1 MGNVEITTVN
11 GDASPL
17 TDPNASALEQARAM
31 ERHFNAM
38 DMELK
43 KAGLGA
49 QSLKVTPISIT
60 SPTLLSPSGARASS
74 PTNAVGHTPPS
85 ASSVGPPA
93 SATSPTPKAGS
104 KLEAIFG
111 GKRKLS
117 DGTNADKSKK
127 KKRLD
132 DIMFG
137 LGASKGLALGTLCL
151 RAVLSKGTRPSISDC
166 DESLQALLKRMWV
179 KRHKSRPR
187 MQDVLTAVKQLR
199 DQICGYDNPEDG
211 ENDDPYSDDSD
222 CH

>member
-17 TDPNASALEQARAM
+17 TDPNTSALEQARAM

-85 ASSVGPPA
+85 ASSVTPPA

-111 GKRKLS
+111 GKRKV
-117 DGTNADKSKK
+117 
-127 KKRLD
+127 
-132 DIMFG
+132 IYIPF
-137 LGASKGLALGTLCL
+137 
-151 RAVLSKGTRPSISDC
+151 
-166 DESLQALLKRMWV
+166 
-179 KRHKSRPR
+179 H
-187 MQDVLTAVKQLR
+187 
-199 DQICGYDNPEDG
+199 
-211 ENDDPYSDDSD
+211 
-222 CH
+222 